1 MAKTTKTKKAKVPAN
16 KNGKTKRVSMEE
28 VISFR
33 LTKPQYEA
41 LSTIFEKQGIMG
53 VTSVRQFSRKLVVDY
68 MAGKLKYANAADLLA
83 DTESFKG

>member
-16 KNGKTKRVSMEE
+16 KNGKTKRASMEH
-28 VISFR
+28 VVSFR
-33 LTKPQYEA
+33 LTDGQYQA
-41 LSTIFEKQGIMG
+41 LSAIFSKQGIMN